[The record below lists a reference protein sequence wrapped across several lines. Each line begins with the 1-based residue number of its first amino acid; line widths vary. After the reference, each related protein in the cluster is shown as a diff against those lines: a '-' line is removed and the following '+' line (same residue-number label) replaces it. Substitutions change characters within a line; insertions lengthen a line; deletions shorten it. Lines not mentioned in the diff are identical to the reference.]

1 MQGRVNATQLEIVWN
16 SIISSDTPERQ
27 MQGRVNATQLEF
39 CLSVYGDS
47 FKSSLT
53 ELSVNVQTGHLKR
66 NDCDK

>member
-1 MQGRVNATQLEIVWN
+1 
-16 SIISSDTPERQ
+16 

-39 CLSVYGDS
+39 CLSVYGAS

-53 ELSVNVQTGHLKR
+53 ELSVNVQKGHGHLKD

>member
-1 MQGRVNATQLEIVWN
+1 
-16 SIISSDTPERQ
+16 

-53 ELSVNVQTGHLKR
+53 ELSVNVQTGHFET
-66 NDCDK
+66 